1 MFFICQILSFNTL
14 CNIKY
19 YKEYYAM
26 KYIKTFNHSSEY
38 DNFINSGE
46 LITPNISFVRESG
59 YVSFHLH
66 EEEEVGES
74 TYDEY
79 YGTIPPESTS
89 FKFPLYITIPPTGAN
104 SDVIEDAGMIQYYR
118 YYRTEWNEIT
128 KKLFEWFFDNAEI
141 IYQDEEV
148 VEYQIDNP
156 NIYINGYRPE
166 YMYSYVINGVRTDIE
181 IYGLL
186 KDEDEEYGYSECW
199 LNKSQSMTLTVIY
212 YREIPISTI
221 VEGVGDIAYWDGSSV
236 KTCTV
241 DTWNTSLGTP
251 IGVVV
256 IPEGFAPDGKARLI
270 SLKGVDINGNQSDSQ
285 VSMKW
290 GPVGT
295 DTSLT
300 NYDRVPTTDNAGSTS
315 TGSDSIGHLPS
326 NIFAWSQSYVDPE
339 AKYDGSTPYIPSPYL
354 GDGPNPEY
362 YKTISGYNNALSD
375 FNGLS
380 NTQTLVGLGS
390 DYEAA
395 RACWNYKDGASN
407 LQWYLPAMGELGYLM
422 PKIILINASLTA
434 VGGVAVSG
442 SYRFWSS
449 SEYSSNLAY
458 YLYTNNGY
466 VYNYFKDYDRYVR
479 PFCSL

>member
-1 MFFICQILSFNTL
+1 
-14 CNIKY
+14 
-19 YKEYYAM
+19 M
-26 KYIKTFNHSSEY
+26 KYLRKFSSEAEY
-38 DNFINSGE
+38 QAFMGGGDYVEPHVVSV
-46 LITPNISFVRESG
+46 NI
-59 YVSFHLH
+59 
-66 EEEEVGES
+66 
-74 TYDEY
+74 
-79 YGTIPPESTS
+79 GTVKPSMRYKKFIPP
-89 FKFPLYITIPPTGAN
+89 PA
-104 SDVIEDAGMIQYYR
+104 M
-118 YYRTEWNEIT
+118 
-128 KKLFEWFFDNAEI
+128 
-141 IYQDEEV
+141 
-148 VEYQIDNP
+148 
-156 NIYINGYRPE
+156 
-166 YMYSYVINGVRTDIE
+166 
-181 IYGLL
+181 
-186 KDEDEEYGYSECW
+186 
-199 LNKSQSMTLTVIY
+199 
-212 YREIPISTI
+212 
-221 VEGVGDIAYWDGSSV
+221 VGDIAYWDGSSV

-339 AKYDGSTPYIPSPYL
+339 AKYYSSSFLSPSPYL

-380 NTQTLVGLGS
+380 NTRTLFYLGS
-390 DYEAA
+390 KYQAA

-422 PKIILINASLTA
+422 PRFNLINESLTT
-434 VGGVAVSG
+434 VGGVAVDG
-442 SYRFWSS
+442 DYLFWSS
-449 SEYSSNLAY
+449 SEYSSYYAY
-458 YLYTNNGY
+458 SLNAYDGY
-466 VYNYFKDYDRYVR
+466 VSYDNKDYDSCVR